1 MNSVALVGRLV
12 RDPSVREGQ
21 NTSVCSM
28 TVAVDRDFKKDET
41 DFISVKCF
49 GNQATSCGQW
59 LQKGSLVGV
68 KGRIQTGSYTKQDG
82 TKVYTTD
89 VMADR
94 VEFLGGKKEK
104 QEYEGF
110 QEFKYD
116 SDDIPF

>member
-1 MNSVALVGRLV
+1 
-12 RDPSVREGQ
+12 
-21 NTSVCSM
+21 M

-89 VMADR
+89 VMADI

-110 QEFKYD
+110 HEFKYD

>member
-1 MNSVALVGRLV
+1 
-12 RDPSVREGQ
+12 
-21 NTSVCSM
+21 M
-28 TVAVDRDFKKDET
+28 TVAVDRPYKKDET

-49 GNQATSCGQW
+49 GPTAENCGKY
-59 LQKGSLVGV
+59 LGKGSQVGV
-68 KGRIQTGSYTKQDG
+68 IGRIQTGSYTKQDG

-89 VMADR
+89 VIADR